1 MWKFKYLLAVVA
13 VSVTVSASAE
23 SGSQSKAK
31 TVESVWLESMVAKNH
46 VGLDRVNQT
55 ALQRACSNADSQVVS
70 DTEREQLRQD
80 AAKSVVYPADGVFLG
95 NWQQGEAIAGNG
107 KGMQWSDDP
116 SEPNGGNCYACH
128 QMSPDEVAYGT
139 VGPSLR
145 NYGMRGVSEAML
157 KYTWAKIWNPQVYLV
172 CSHMP
177 RFGDAGILDEQQ
189 IRDVMAYLFDP
200 ASPVNRK

>member
-1 MWKFKYLLAVVA
+1 MWQIKYLLAVVA
-13 VSVTVSASAE
+13 VSATVSACAE

-46 VGLDRVNQT
+46 VGLDRLNQT
-55 ALQRACSNADSQVVS
+55 ALQSACSNAESQVVS
-70 DTEREQLRQD
+70 DTEREQLQQE
-80 AAKSVVYPADGVFLG
+80 ATKSVAYPADGVFLG

-107 KGMQWSDDP
+107 KGMQWSDNP
-116 SEPNGGNCYACH
+116 NEPNGGNCYACH

>member
-13 VSVTVSASAE
+13 VAATVSTSAE

>member
-13 VSVTVSASAE
+13 VAATVSTSAE

-95 NWQQGEAIAGNG
+95 NWQQGETIAGNG

>member
-13 VSVTVSASAE
+13 VSVTVSANAE

>member
-1 MWKFKYLLAVVA
+1 MWKLKYLLAVVV
-13 VSVTVSASAE
+13 VSVTVSTSAE

-55 ALQRACSNADSQVVS
+55 ALQRACSNADSQVVA

-95 NWQQGEAIAGNG
+95 NWQQGETIAGNG

>member
-1 MWKFKYLLAVVA
+1 MWKFKYLLAVVV
-13 VSVTVSASAE
+13 VSVTVSTSAE

-55 ALQRACSNADSQVVS
+55 ALQRACSNADSQVVA

>member
-1 MWKFKYLLAVVA
+1 MWKFKYLLAVVV
-13 VSVTVSASAE
+13 VSVTVSTSAE

>member
-13 VSVTVSASAE
+13 VAATVSASAE

>member
-1 MWKFKYLLAVVA
+1 MSKIKYLLAVVA
-13 VSVTVSASAE
+13 ASMMASAYGDA
-23 SGSQSKAK
+23 GSQSKSK
-31 TVESVWLESMVAKNH
+31 TVESVWRESMVAKNH
-46 VGLDRVNQT
+46 VGLDRLNQT
-55 ALQRACSNADSQVVS
+55 ALQKACSNADSNVVS
-70 DTEREQLRQD
+70 DSEREQLRQ
-80 AAKSVVYPADGVFLG
+80 AATDSVAYPADGKFLG
-95 NWQQGEAIAGNG
+95 DWQRGEAIAGNG
-107 KGMQWSDDP
+107 KGMQWSDNP

-145 NYGMRGVSEAML
+145 NYGMRGRSEAML
-157 KYTWAKIWNPQVYLV
+157 KYTWAKIWNPQGYMV